1 MTATIERLN
10 RARTSLAE
18 SHAALTAPRRG
29 RAATPTAGGPRTG
42 TLARAAAST
51 RRPLPT
57 RMASPLVRLNADLW
71 RYRWLIGPGLVC
83 ALVSSLLALVV
94 PITVREAVD
103 AIPRMVAVHGLV
115 AGTPA
120 EAAVYADA
128 RRALVLLG
136 VLAVVLSALSGLF
149 TFLMRRLVVVAS
161 RHIEFDL
168 RNRLYAHLQTLSG
181 SFYHRYPTGDVMTRA
196 TSDIERV
203 RQYVG
208 PALMYLA
215 RSVAAIVT
223 ALAVMV
229 AISPELT
236 FWSLLPMP
244 VLALSV
250 FYVARLIHVRT
261 DERQRSYSSLTSRVQ
276 EALSG
281 IRVVKAYV
289 QEETWARRIDETSAD
304 YRARSLALARI
315 DAVFRPVLM
324 VLIGA
329 STVIVIAVGGRLA
342 IAGELSL
349 GNIAE
354 FLIYVTILTWPVASF
369 GYVVSMIQQA
379 SASMTRL
386 LDVFD
391 SEPDVADSAATDTGV
406 SAVEGRL
413 TFDDVTFRYTPDGPA
428 VLDRVSLDVP
438 AGTTLG
444 VVGRTGAGKSTLVQL
459 VPRLMD
465 PTSGT
470 VRLDGRDVRTVPLAV
485 LRGAIG
491 IVPQEVFLF
500 SDTVGHNVAFG
511 APDAT
516 PADIRTAAHEA
527 DLLDNVEAFPAG
539 FETVVGERGITL
551 SGGQKQRTAI
561 ARALIRRPP
570 VLLFDDALSAVDT
583 RTEAT
588 ILATLREQFGQRTVV
603 IVSHRV
609 SAVQDADQIVV
620 LDDGRVAEHGTH
632 DDLVALGG
640 TYATM
645 VRKQLLE
652 AELADA

>member
-1 MTATIERLN
+1 
-10 RARTSLAE
+10 
-18 SHAALTAPRRG
+18 
-29 RAATPTAGGPRTG
+29 
-42 TLARAAAST
+42 
-51 RRPLPT
+51 
-57 RMASPLVRLNADLW
+57 MASPLVRLNADLW

-94 PITVREAVD
+94 PVTVREAVD

-128 RRALVLLG
+128 RGALVLLG
-136 VLAVVLSALSGLF
+136 GLAVVLSALSGLF

-244 VLALSV
+244 ILAVAV

-261 DERQRSYSSLTSRVQ
+261 DERQRSYSALTSRVQ
-276 EALSG
+276 EAFSG

-289 QEETWARRIDETSAD
+289 QEEAWARRIDETSAD

-379 SASMTRL
+379 SASMSRL

-391 SEPDVADSAATDTGV
+391 TAPDVADSAATDASVT
-406 SAVEGRL
+406 AVEGRL
-413 TFDDVTFRYTPDGPA
+413 TFDDVTFRYTEAGPA

-444 VVGRTGAGKSTLVQL
+444 IVGRTGAGKSTLVQL

-470 VRLDGRDVRTVPLAV
+470 VRLDGRDVREVPLAV

-516 PADIRTAAHEA
+516 DADIRTAAHEA

-609 SAVQDADQIVV
+609 SAVQDADQIAV

-632 DDLVALGG
+632 DELVALGG

-652 AELADA
+652 AELAEA

>member
-1 MTATIERLN
+1 
-10 RARTSLAE
+10 
-18 SHAALTAPRRG
+18 
-29 RAATPTAGGPRTG
+29 
-42 TLARAAAST
+42 
-51 RRPLPT
+51 
-57 RMASPLVRLNADLW
+57 MASPLTRLNPDLW

-103 AIPRMVAVHGLV
+103 AIPRMVAVHDLV
-115 AGTPA
+115 RGTPA
-120 EAAVYADA
+120 EAAVYDQG
-128 RRALVLLG
+128 RDALVLLG
-136 VLAVVLSALSGLF
+136 ALAVGLSALSGLF
-149 TFLMRRLVVVAS
+149 VFLMRRLVVVAS

-244 VLALSV
+244 VLAVAV
-250 FYVARLIHVRT
+250 FLVSRLIHVRT
-261 DERQRSYSSLTSRVQ
+261 DERQRAYSGLTSRVQ

-289 QEETWARRIDETSAD
+289 QEETWAARIDETSALYQD
-304 YRARSLALARI
+304 RSLALARI

-329 STVIVIAVGGRLA
+329 STVLVVAVGGRLA

-349 GNIAE
+349 GNMAE

-386 LDVFD
+386 LDVLD
-391 SEPDVADSAATDTGV
+391 AEPDVADGPQTDAGVAAI
-406 SAVEGRL
+406 EGRL
-413 TFDDVTFRYTPDGPA
+413 TFDDVTYRYAEGGPA
-428 VLDRVSLDVP
+428 VLDRVSVDVP

-444 VVGRTGAGKSTLVQL
+444 IVGRTGAGKSTLVQL

-470 VRLDGRDVRTVPLAV
+470 VRLDGRDVREIPLAV

-491 IVPQEVFLF
+491 VVPQEVFLF
-500 SDTVGHNVAFG
+500 SDSVGRNVAFG

-516 PADIRTAAHEA
+516 EADIHEAAREA
-527 DLLDNVEAFPAG
+527 DLLANVEAFPKG

-588 ILATLREQFGQRTVV
+588 ILANLREQFGQRTVV

-620 LDDGRVAEHGTH
+620 LADGRIAEQGTH
-632 DDLVALGG
+632 DELVARGG

-645 VRKQLLE
+645 ARKQQLE